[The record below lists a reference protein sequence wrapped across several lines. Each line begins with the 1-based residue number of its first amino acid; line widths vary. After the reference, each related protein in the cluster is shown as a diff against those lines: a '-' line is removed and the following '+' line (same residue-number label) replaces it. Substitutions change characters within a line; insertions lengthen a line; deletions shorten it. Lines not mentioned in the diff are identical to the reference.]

1 MLSKLRFHVRRPSLA
16 LIVAVIAVTLGAGGL
31 AVATI
36 PDSGGIIHGCF
47 KNRSGEL
54 RVIDTEAQP
63 PEACTARETPLN
75 WNQQGPKGDPGAPG
89 GGGAHAHVLADGTL
103 DAARSTAGIS
113 MSRVQFG
120 GSDPGFFP
128 VYCFDLP
135 VQPDNVVATPEK
147 STGTDAEGV
156 FMVAVEINASVEQS
170 NIAEWGCPSG
180 TDAAVVAT
188 QRPNTP
194 LYAAFE

>member
-1 MLSKLRFHVRRPSLA
+1 MLSKLRFHVRRPSLV
-16 LIVAVIAVTLGAGGL
+16 LIVIAVTLGAGGI

-47 KNRSGEL
+47 KNRTGDL

-63 PEACTARETPLN
+63 PEACTARETPLS
-75 WNQQGPKGDPGAPG
+75 WNQQGPKGEPGAPG

-120 GSDPGFFP
+120 PESGFFP

-135 VQPDNVVATPEK
+135 VQADNVVATPEK
-147 STGTDAEGV
+147 STETEPTGEV

-188 QRPNTP
+188 QRPNSP